1 MKACVFRLKTGNV
14 PPSDFQFEE
23 LVPGVNGVARSGYLE
38 KRNSLV
44 RIKSKQRLVKERT
57 ANNVNYFQM
66 RRELEKSVEVV
77 ENELSKGQ
85 KEMKSLQ
92 LMVHTYRNNPKFGD
106 VTKFEME
113 LESVTLRVQHSQS
126 QV

>member
-1 MKACVFRLKTGNV
+1 M
-14 PPSDFQFEE
+14 
-23 LVPGVNGVARSGYLE
+23 
-38 KRNSLV
+38 
-44 RIKSKQRLVKERT
+44 KERT

-66 RRELEKSVEVV
+66 KREIEKNVEVV
-77 ENELSKGQ
+77 ENDLSKGQ

-126 QV
+126 QVRQCLISSSPVSLNISSNILDIDVNICLDVLSTKQAEGGQRDP

>member
-1 MKACVFRLKTGNV
+1 MFRLKTGNV

-23 LVPGVNGVARSGYLE
+23 LLPGAETRSGYVE

-44 RIKSKQRLVKERT
+44 RVRSKQSLVKERT
-57 ANNVNYFQM
+57 ANNVNYFQTK
-66 RRELEKSVEVV
+66 REIEKNVEVV
-77 ENELSKGQ
+77 ENDLSKGQ

-126 QV
+126 QVR